1 MIMVFK
7 MKLDR
12 KLEELSLSRILLLAA
27 SYRMLGMC
35 PNMKVVLYLLSK
47 HSCLTLLDRYLK

>member
-1 MIMVFK
+1 MVFK